1 VKKLS
6 FPLLFLILALAGAG
20 AWFLFNKNQDPFAG
34 LQHLPVRDFQLKPGN
49 FNGNT
54 YLIQARMVDQTNS
67 LEGVGRLWK
76 AQITDSSGKGGG
88 EHVVILVPDELRA
101 NVQPDQRYRIKVD
114 ISESLCHVVQM
125 EKF

>member
-1 VKKLS
+1 MKKLS
-6 FPLLFLILALAGAG
+6 FPLLFLLVALAGAG

-34 LQHLPVRDFQLKPGN
+34 LQHLPVRDFQGKPGN

-54 YLIQARMVDQTNS
+54 YLIQARMVDQTAS
-67 LEGVGRLWK
+67 REGLGRLWT
-76 AQITDSSGKGGG
+76 AQTTEVGGKGG
-88 EHVVILVPDELRA
+88 ERVVVFVPDELHV

-114 ISESLCHVVQM
+114 IRESLCHAVQM